1 MTENKGEAK
10 SIREPMK
17 RQGDK
22 IKPDRSAENES
33 SQVDKSQKSIL
44 VPEKQGGIAGP

>member
-1 MTENKGEAK
+1 MTENKGETK
-10 SIREPMK
+10 PIKEPMK
-17 RQGDK
+17 RHDDK

-33 SQVDKSQKSIL
+33 SQVDKSQDSIL